1 MRITLAIGLE
11 GTRINDFFEG
21 GSLGRLW
28 KMGGDDGDVDEV
40 SVCRSIMVRTNSS
53 HLLRLGLTQQKRRL
67 TGFQYSLLYLPST
80 NQVDD
85 TGKISSSVSSHQ
97 TTLTPLILQEHLS
110 GVFYPIDHEPT
121 ISFVTP
127 QFQTIPGGYILTV
140 PRSNVKGVFAAG
152 DVQAQDLYGTAEQR
166 MYEIQRGR

>member
-1 MRITLAIGLE
+1 MPITLAIGLE
-11 GTRINDFFEG
+11 GTCINDFFEG
-21 GSLGRLW
+21 GSLGRLC
-28 KMGGDDGDVDEV
+28 KMSGDDDEV
-40 SVCRSIMVRTNSS
+40 DKVSVRRSIVVRTHSF
-53 HLLRLGLTQQKRRL
+53 HLLQLGLIQQKRRL

-85 TGKISSSVSSHQ
+85 TGKVSSSVSSHQ

-110 GVFYPIDHEPT
+110 GVFYPINHELT

-127 QFQTIPGGYILTV
+127 QFQTTPGGYILPE

-152 DVQAQDLYGTAEQR
+152 DVQHKLKTFTVQPSDVL
-166 MYEIQRGR
+166 